1 MKINKRHFKNP
12 REKKHLCVF
21 VCSWHFSTY
30 TMYQNLYSQNREF
43 YLSESNH
50 GKRLCK
56 LNSVFMMLPQT
67 DHMVIVAKHNG
78 TRNQEN
84 QILISA
90 FYIDIL
96 VTYKRSLKYS
106 KPCLHYRGNNTCT
119 NIVPSEVNC
128 LSSLPSS

>member
-1 MKINKRHFKNP
+1 MC
-12 REKKHLCVF
+12 LCMF
-21 VCSWHFSTY
+21 LAFLY
-30 TMYQNLYSQNREF
+30 IYYQNLYSQNREF

-119 NIVPSEVNC
+119 NIVPSEVNF